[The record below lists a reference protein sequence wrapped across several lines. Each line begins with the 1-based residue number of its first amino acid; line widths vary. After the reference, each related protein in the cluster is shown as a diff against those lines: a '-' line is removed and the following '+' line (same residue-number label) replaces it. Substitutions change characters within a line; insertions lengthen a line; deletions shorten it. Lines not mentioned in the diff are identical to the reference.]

1 VVDDHG
7 RDRALALLGESPG
20 CPVGRRDR
28 DRPLAGARLQRVHVP
43 VLPDDLSPLGSAR
56 PARTREPAEERDAL
70 GCDSRRAA
78 LCRGHR
84 PAGPAASHLRQR
96 LPRRQHRARADRGRG
111 PARLARRS
119 ERPRTDHDR
128 PGEARD
134 GSQRDDR
141 GGHDP
146 DLGRAHG
153 AVRTERRRGRP
164 DLVQHPRERAQRRSR
179 VADAPHELLQRCPAR
194 AAVRRRAR
202 GRGLPRGRAGDVA
215 RLVAARHR
223 RARSRAAAALR
234 RSAPARRRHL
244 RRRSRCAPDRDEA
257 VGVTAAEIVD
267 AAAQGTVVVFGSLP
281 PAGRDLDLLTLG
293 PAPIC
298 DALAA
303 AGFVKRRPYEWA
315 RFADGTV
322 DAVDLSDQWPHI
334 ADIVAGAR
342 RLEGFDR
349 LARPSPTHQLLLLAQ
364 MVRAQGRYPSSRV
377 ERMRAALAEE
387 PDAAIAARRLAPDWG
402 VAEELE
408 RVLAGTPIEA
418 RPRPRRPRVVA
429 FSGIDGSGK
438 STQAKLLAETLEQLG
453 YRVEIAWAPLGS
465 SKLLRALF
473 LPVTRLLGRLRSFQ
487 AEPTGETGL
496 EPNAGSVLRQRSD
509 LAHAAW
515 STLVA
520 LTNGLFHARTA
531 ARGSATGTVVLFDRY
546 VLD

>member
-1 VVDDHG
+1 M
-7 RDRALALLGESPG
+7 
-20 CPVGRRDR
+20 
-28 DRPLAGARLQRVHVP
+28 
-43 VLPDDLSPLGSAR
+43 
-56 PARTREPAEERDAL
+56 
-70 GCDSRRAA
+70 
-78 LCRGHR
+78 
-84 PAGPAASHLRQR
+84 
-96 LPRRQHRARADRGRG
+96 
-111 PARLARRS
+111 
-119 ERPRTDHDR
+119 
-128 PGEARD
+128 
-134 GSQRDDR
+134 
-141 GGHDP
+141 
-146 DLGRAHG
+146 
-153 AVRTERRRGRP
+153 
-164 DLVQHPRERAQRRSR
+164 
-179 VADAPHELLQRCPAR
+179 
-194 AAVRRRAR
+194 
-202 GRGLPRGRAGDVA
+202 
-215 RLVAARHR
+215 
-223 RARSRAAAALR
+223 
-234 RSAPARRRHL
+234 
-244 RRRSRCAPDRDEA
+244 
-257 VGVTAAEIVD
+257 TAAEIVD

-546 VLD
+546 VLDSRVRLRFLYGSEKRYPWQDRIVRLLSPRPVAAFFLDVSAEQSLARKDDRWTRTDLERLVGLYRALDDGGVTRLDGTRDRDELAAEIAQAVWQQLD